1 MGEVLLRDA
10 LRNDN
15 DTFYGK
21 RPLREGRSF
30 LCSPDMGIT

>member
-21 RPLREGRSF
+21 PAVPYGAVGFCLGMA
-30 LCSPDMGIT
+30 L